1 MIYVSMFQGH
11 RKETA
16 ERNKVIPFEP
26 VILSNVVLSH
36 AHIDHS
42 GRVPVLTKNGF
53 NGRVICTRSTAAAC
67 EYLLMDSAH
76 IQESDAGYLNY
87 KLVRSTLAEMKKS
100 PRAKTLSRRKLEEI
114 KKLLKK
120 DRHKLDVETIN
131 EFVSKYGL
139 EAVEPLYTMAD
150 AEQALEYFDGYPYR
164 HPVTVG
170 QEITCTH
177 FHAP

>member
-1 MIYVSMFQGH
+1 MHITFYGATREVTGSMYLFSTASDRILLDCGLFQGR

-26 VILSNVVLSH
+26 DILSNVVLSH

-53 NGRVICTRSTAAAC
+53 NGRVVRTRSTAAAC

-76 IQESDAGYLNY
+76 IQESDAAYLNY

-100 PRAKTLSRRKLEEI
+100 SRAKTLSRRKLEEV
-114 KKLLKK
+114 KNPGPE
-120 DRHKLDVETIN
+120 D
-131 EFVSKYGL
+131 
-139 EAVEPLYTMAD
+139 P
-150 AEQALEYFDGYPYR
+150 AL
-164 HPVTVG
+164 
-170 QEITCTH
+170 
-177 FHAP
+177 A